1 MTQKFIPGF
10 GPKKTVASVTNAF
23 QKTIAD
29 LLSIENESNAEHDV
43 LDAQI
48 VALANKQSAL
58 LEEAEKAAKVRVK
71 LEALL
76 S

>member
-1 MTQKFIPGF
+1 MSKFVPGF
-10 GPKKTVASVTNAF
+10 SPKKTVASVTAAF

-29 LLSIENESNAEHDV
+29 LLHIEQQSNAEHDV

-48 VALANKQSAL
+48 VKLSNKQSEL
-58 LEEAEKAAKVRVK
+58 LDEAEKAAKVRVK